1 MASAVAGRLTPVLQR
16 KSLQLLPTSSLSK
29 TVQSVQPTEDEP
41 FPRSATCLPPHGQD
55 HVASLRPCL
64 GPAKPRLVTGGD
76 KESLPSHKDMGPVT
90 VDQLRLYKLTPELPT
105 PLGECT
111 VKNSN

>member
-41 FPRSATCLPPHGQD
+41 FPQERHLSSATW
-55 HVASLRPCL
+55 S
-64 GPAKPRLVTGGD
+64 GPRGIFTAMFGTSQAKA
-76 KESLPSHKDMGPVT
+76 
-90 VDQLRLYKLTPELPT
+90 
-105 PLGECT
+105 C
-111 VKNSN
+111 NWW